1 MLPGCCQ
8 PLGVGRV
15 SVGCLSASP
24 EKFTLQLC
32 LVFHPRPPH
41 QMKARPQDSMSHP
54 SLQEAPHPFPHTQ
67 YVFTMAKWANLDH
80 HLSLTESVRI
90 RLLVKMFVGSIGHTR
105 TILSHFW
112 LHQLAM
118 RVRLAS

>member
-1 MLPGCCQ
+1 MFP
-8 PLGVGRV
+8 VG
-15 SVGCLSASP
+15 
-24 EKFTLQLC
+24 T
-32 LVFHPRPPH
+32 
-41 QMKARPQDSMSHP
+41 KA
-54 SLQEAPHPFPHTQ
+54 LI
-67 YVFTMAKWANLDH
+67 TMVKGANLNY

-118 RVRLAS
+118 RVQLAS